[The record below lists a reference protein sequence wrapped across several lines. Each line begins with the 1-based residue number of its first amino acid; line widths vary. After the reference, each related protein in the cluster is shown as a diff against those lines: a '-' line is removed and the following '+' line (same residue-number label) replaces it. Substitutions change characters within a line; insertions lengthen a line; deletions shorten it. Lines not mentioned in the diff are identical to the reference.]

1 MNTTTIRRAA
11 WKATAFATL
20 ALGLGASWPAA
31 GADGVSDGGSPEAAT
46 VQQPAPEPSSGDTTS
61 GVAGGVEPSP
71 GLNDG
76 SSGSVDTPDGFNPL
90 PDQKQASVAGDPAQ
104 PAAADSSGAADG
116 PACSPA

>member
-31 GADGVSDGGSPEAAT
+31 GADGVSDGGSPETAT